1 MVHSTGKPVGFPA
14 ESIMTGRQILHQI
27 SNELKS
33 ENRIWNIKFMEKDL
47 NGKMIHFGDYRFDS
61 ETETI
66 EKMGQTD
73 FVFEKDNII
82 DVDKDMLT
90 KTIIMT
96 AAFPYAL
103 E

>member
-1 MVHSTGKPVGFPA
+1 
-14 ESIMTGRQILHQI
+14 MTGRQILHQI

-73 FVFEKDNII
+73 FVFEKDNFFIHLGVKFTGSSHYSCSKSAT
-82 DVDKDMLT
+82 DSGHHDK
-90 KTIIMT
+90 
-96 AAFPYAL
+96 
-103 E
+103 

>member
-1 MVHSTGKPVGFPA
+1 
-14 ESIMTGRQILHQI
+14 MTGRQILHQI

-73 FVFEKDNII
+73 FVFEKNNII

>member
-1 MVHSTGKPVGFPA
+1 
-14 ESIMTGRQILHQI
+14 MTGRQILHQI

-47 NGKMIHFGDYRFDS
+47 NGKMIHFGDYCFDS

>member
-1 MVHSTGKPVGFPA
+1 
-14 ESIMTGRQILHQI
+14 
-27 SNELKS
+27 
-33 ENRIWNIKFMEKDL
+33 
-47 NGKMIHFGDYRFDS
+47 
-61 ETETI
+61 
-66 EKMGQTD
+66 MGQTD